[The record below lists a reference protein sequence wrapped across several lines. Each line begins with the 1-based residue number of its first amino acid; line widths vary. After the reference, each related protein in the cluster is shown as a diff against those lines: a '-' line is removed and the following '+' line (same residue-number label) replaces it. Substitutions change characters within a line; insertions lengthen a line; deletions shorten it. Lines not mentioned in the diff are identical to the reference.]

1 MAARPLTLS
10 PSYLAT
16 VRGAHA
22 LHQLI
27 AEGKEDS
34 PEADAIRDASDAP
47 WEALSETE
55 RDRARWVA
63 EDLYSL
69 YEEPP
74 AMQQMTRVA
83 QSGLS
88 AASEAQHKGK
98 WDKALAL
105 LREWRAYID
114 PALLSYL
121 RGSVWY
127 EAGDKATAALFF
139 QHACKL
145 DPDNSNYAAMFLI
158 ALSKA
163 DPDAALVEAE
173 QILYDHRKVSPVIY
187 VRAAEIK
194 LMSAKL
200 LSDSEGS
207 RIFAQLEPVLKDAID
222 FAERDPKKIDEMT
235 IGTAHSLLAFGYEFQ
250 GRWQDAV
257 HHYTTALQLDPDND
271 GLLVA
276 RGCILY
282 GSDHRAINDL
292 ERAVQLNSP
301 LIWPY
306 AMLAH
311 HSLNTHQYKECIKLC
326 EQALTKEGSAAA
338 KSEIQ
343 EWEAI
348 AQAALE
354 YSPGSIEQA
363 FEQATRTDAAND
375 RAKRNLK
382 KVKSAPRKPP
392 AGYFEVR
399 TEAALRM
406 SGIAERQYK
415 MAGV

>member
-22 LHQLI
+22 LHLLI
-27 AEGKEDS
+27 GEGKDDS
-34 PEADAIRDASDAP
+34 PEADAIRDASDGP

-63 EDLYSL
+63 EDLYSI
-69 YEEPP
+69 YEEP
-74 AMQQMTRVA
+74 AALQQMTREA
-83 QSGLS
+83 QSGLN
-88 AASEAQHKGK
+88 AAYEAKQKGK
-98 WDKALAL
+98 WDEALAL
-105 LREWRAYID
+105 LREWRAYVD
-114 PALLSYL
+114 PALVSYL
-121 RGSVWY
+121 RGSIWY
-127 EAGDKATAALFF
+127 DAGDRATAALFF
-139 QHACKL
+139 QHAYKL
-145 DPDNSNYAAMFLI
+145 DPDNPSYAAMFLSSLGS
-158 ALSKA
+158 AE
-163 DPDAALVEAE
+163 PDAALVEAE
-173 QILYDHRKVSPVIY
+173 KILHDHRKVSPVIY

-194 LMSAKL
+194 LMSARQ
-200 LSDSEGS
+200 LSDAEGN
-207 RIFAQLEPVLKDAID
+207 RIFAQLEPVLKDAMYV
-222 FAERDPKKIDEMT
+222 AKHEPKKIDATTVVMAL
-235 IGTAHSLLAFGYEFQ
+235 GLLAFGYEFQ

-257 HHYTTALQLDPDND
+257 DHYTTALQFDPDND

-276 RGCILY
+276 RGMILY
-282 GSDHRAINDL
+282 GTHNQAIKDL
-292 ERAVQLNSP
+292 ERAVQLDSL

-311 HSLNTHQYKECIKLC
+311 HALNTHRYKECIRLC
-326 EQALTKEGSAAA
+326 EQALMKRGSAAV

-354 YSPGSIEQA
+354 YSPASIEQA

-382 KVKSAPRKPP
+382 KVKGAPRKPP

-399 TEAALRM
+399 TEAALRNL
-406 SGIAERQYK
+406 GVAERRYAL
-415 MAGV
+415 AGV

>member
-16 VRGAHA
+16 VRGTHA
-22 LHQLI
+22 LHRLI
-27 AEGKEDS
+27 AEGKDDS
-34 PEADAIRDASDAP
+34 PEADAIRDASDGP

-63 EDLYSL
+63 EDLYSI

-74 AMQQMTRVA
+74 AGLQMTREA
-83 QSGLS
+83 QSGLN
-88 AASEAQHKGK
+88 AAYEAKQKGE

-105 LREWRAYID
+105 LREWRAYVD
-114 PALLSYL
+114 AALLSYL
-121 RGSVWY
+121 RGSIWY
-127 EAGDKATAALFF
+127 DAGDRATAALFF
-139 QHACKL
+139 QHAYKL
-145 DPDNSNYAAMFLI
+145 DPNNLSNAAMFLSS
-158 ALSKA
+158 LSSA
-163 DPDAALVEAE
+163 DPGAALVEAE
-173 QILYDHRKVSPVIY
+173 KILHDHRKVSPVIY

-194 LMSAKL
+194 LMSARL
-200 LSDSEGS
+200 LSDAEGN
-207 RIFAQLEPVLKDAID
+207 RIFAQLEPGLKDAMYV
-222 FAERDPKKIDEMT
+222 AEHEPKKIDATTVVMAL
-235 IGTAHSLLAFGYEFQ
+235 GLLAFGYEFQ
-250 GRWQDAV
+250 DRWQDAV
-257 HHYTTALQLDPDND
+257 DHYTTALQIDPDND

-276 RGCILY
+276 RGMILY
-282 GSDHRAINDL
+282 GSHNQAIKDL
-292 ERAVQLNSP
+292 ERAVQLDSP

-311 HSLNTHQYKECIKLC
+311 HALNTHRYKECIRLC
-326 EQALTKEGSAAA
+326 EQALMKKGSAAV

-382 KVKSAPRKPP
+382 KVKGAPRKPP

-399 TEAALRM
+399 TEAALRN
-406 SGIAERQYK
+406 SGIAERRYA

>member
-1 MAARPLTLS
+1 MEARPLTLS

-16 VRGAHA
+16 VRGTRA
-22 LHQLI
+22 LHRLI
-27 AEGKEDS
+27 AEGKDDS
-34 PEADAIRDASDAP
+34 PEADAIRDASDGP

-63 EDLYSL
+63 EDLYSI

-74 AMQQMTRVA
+74 ALQQMTREA
-83 QSGLS
+83 QSGLN
-88 AASEAQHKGK
+88 AAYEAKQKGE

-105 LREWRAYID
+105 LREWRAYVD
-114 PALLSYL
+114 AALVSYL
-121 RGSVWY
+121 RGSIWY
-127 EAGDKATAALFF
+127 DAGDRVTAALFF
-139 QHACKL
+139 QHAYKL
-145 DPDNSNYAAMFLI
+145 DPNNLSNAAMFLSS
-158 ALSKA
+158 LSNA

-173 QILYDHRKVSPVIY
+173 KILHDHRKVSPVMY

-194 LMSAKL
+194 LMSARL
-200 LSDSEGS
+200 LSDAEGN
-207 RIFAQLEPVLKDAID
+207 RIFAQLEPVLKDAMYV
-222 FAERDPKKIDEMT
+222 AEHEPKKID
-235 IGTAHSLLAFGYEFQ
+235 GTTVVMALGLLAFGYEFQ

-257 HHYTTALQLDPDND
+257 DHYTTALQFDPDND

-276 RGCILY
+276 RGMIFY
-282 GSDHRAINDL
+282 GSHNQAIKDL
-292 ERAVQLNSP
+292 ERAVQLDSP

-311 HSLNTHQYKECIKLC
+311 HALNTHRYKECIRLC
-326 EQALTKEGSAAA
+326 EQALMKKGSAAV

-363 FEQATRTDAAND
+363 FEEATRTDAAND

-382 KVKSAPRKPP
+382 KVKGAPRKPP

-399 TEAALRM
+399 TEAALRN
-406 SGIAERQYK
+406 SGIAERRYA

>member
-1 MAARPLTLS
+1 MAARSLTLG

-22 LHQLI
+22 LHRLI
-27 AEGKEDS
+27 AEGKDDS
-34 PEADAIRDASDAP
+34 PEADAIRDASDGP

-63 EDLYSL
+63 EDLYSI

-74 AMQQMTRVA
+74 ALQQMTREA
-83 QSGLS
+83 QSGLIG
-88 AASEAQHKGK
+88 AYEAKNKGE

-105 LREWRAYID
+105 LREWRAYVD
-114 PALLSYL
+114 PALASYL
-121 RGSVWY
+121 RGLIWY
-127 EAGDKATAALFF
+127 DAGDRATAALFF
-139 QHACKL
+139 QHAYKL
-145 DPDNSNYAAMFLI
+145 DPNNFNYAAMFLSS
-158 ALSKA
+158 LSSA
-163 DPDAALVEAE
+163 EPDAALIEAE
-173 QILYDHRKVSPVIY
+173 KILHDHRKVSPVIY

-194 LMSAKL
+194 LMSARL
-200 LSDSEGS
+200 LSDAEAN
-207 RIFAQLEPVLKDAID
+207 RIFAQLEPVLKDAMY
-222 FAERDPKKIDEMT
+222 FAEHEPKKIDTTTVVMAL
-235 IGTAHSLLAFGYEFQ
+235 GLLAFGYEFQ

-257 HHYTTALQLDPDND
+257 DHYTTALQLDPDND

-276 RGCILY
+276 RGMILY
-282 GSDHRAINDL
+282 GSYNQAIKDL
-292 ERAVQLNSP
+292 ERAVQLDCP

-311 HSLNTHQYKECIKLC
+311 HALNTHLYEECIRLC
-326 EQALTKEGSAAA
+326 EQALMKKGSAAV
-338 KSEIQ
+338 KSEIL

-354 YSPGSIEQA
+354 YSPGSIEHA

-382 KVKSAPRKPP
+382 KVKGAPRKPP
-392 AGYFEVR
+392 TGYFEVR
-399 TEAALRM
+399 TEAALRN
-406 SGIAERQYK
+406 SGNAERRYE
-415 MAGV
+415 MARA